1 MQNPLY
7 YCRGGKQLK
16 TLVRFNP
23 QGLGANN
30 LIIIFQ
36 KGENMQE
43 DMHYY
48 GTYAM
53 ARAAGLEVKH
63 AKVIAYAA
71 QYVDDSTANDSEQ
84 HEDGGM
90 FETTATAHT
99 NTEAIANAVADYAE
113 QRKVWVPFHFFPGG
127 EGTSLSEK
135 LKCVKDSPLAQA
147 MVKNHTRHAVA
158 VKDGYGL
165 ALMGVMA
172 HVYADTFSHY
182 GFSGVSSRENE
193 VDGQSFE
200 LDVKNKK
207 VKAYIMGKFTGFLSK
222 YAPKFL
228 IKNYRNIVSKGVS
241 VATGAL
247 GHGAVGT
254 YPDRPFLRWK
264 FTYIKDNKT
273 SEWRNNNE
281 TFLEGCEKI
290 HQAFSEYAQQAN
302 ISINPVEFN
311 DIKEKVNTILAIE
324 AGKEGRIEAWKKA
337 INEGDLFEKSDNEAL
352 EYSPHYWEEQTH
364 DFEDLKNSHEMIDRD
379 VYKFHQAAIYHR
391 NYTLKQLLP
400 SHNIM
405 VL

>member
-1 MQNPLY
+1 
-7 YCRGGKQLK
+7 
-16 TLVRFNP
+16 
-23 QGLGANN
+23 
-30 LIIIFQ
+30 
-36 KGENMQE
+36 MQE

-53 ARAAGLEVKH
+53 ARAAGLKVED
-63 AKVIAYAA
+63 AQVIAYAA

-99 NTEAIANAVADYAE
+99 NAEAIKNAASNYAE

-127 EGTSLSEK
+127 EGESLSEK
-135 LKCVKDSPLAQA
+135 LKCVKDSSLAQT
-147 MVKNHTRHAVA
+147 MVKNHIRHAVS
-158 VKDGYGL
+158 VKDNYGL

-182 GFSGVSSRENE
+182 GFSGVSSRGNK

-200 LDVKNKK
+200 LDVKDEK
-207 VKAYIMGKFTGFLSK
+207 VKAYIMNKYNEFLIKFTS
-222 YAPKFL
+222 KFL
-228 IKNYRNIVSKGVS
+228 IKNYRNIISKGAS
-241 VATGAL
+241 IATGAL

-254 YPDRPFLRWK
+254 YPDRPFLKWK
-264 FTYIKDNKT
+264 FIYKKDKK
-273 SEWRNNNE
+273 SSGWRDNHA

-290 HQAFSEYAQQAN
+290 HEAFSKYAQQAGVQ
-302 ISINPVEFN
+302 IKPVEF
-311 DIKEKVNTILAIE
+311 DTIKAKVSDILAIE
-324 AGKEGRIEAWKKA
+324 ANKEGRIEAWKKA
-337 INEGDLFEKSDNEAL
+337 INNGDLFEKSNNEAL
-352 EYSPHYWEEQTH
+352 EYSAHFWEQQKD
-364 DFEDLKNSHEMIDRD
+364 DFEDLEDSYEMINTS

-400 SHNIM
+400 KHNIM